1 MTPCRLRLLRRFWE
15 ITCKWL
21 QFQQKILKI
30 EIPDKKN
37 RLGEHSVA
45 NESLNC
51 SPCLLR
57 HPHLLLLCWQQLY
70 LFAVFFVFG
79 FKATRDVKR
88 ETSFHHPPSF
98 SLFTSVKLSPGSVSL
113 ILQARNKNKNNNN
126 NKINASQ
133 SLSNASYLL
142 NFPA

>member
-1 MTPCRLRLLRRFWE
+1 MPAQAVEEVLRDHLLVTSVSTENINDWDPR
-15 ITCKWL
+15 
-21 QFQQKILKI
+21 QKKSLRGSK
-30 EIPDKKN
+30 PRK
-37 RLGEHSVA
+37 HSVA

-51 SPCLLR
+51 SPRLLR

-113 ILQARNKNKNNNN
+113 ILQARNKNNN

>member
-1 MTPCRLRLLRRFWE
+1 MLLGRLPLKLQSLSTPTFPVVATLLA
-15 ITCKWL
+15 TTL
-21 QFQQKILKI
+21 
-30 EIPDKKN
+30 D
-37 RLGEHSVA
+37 
-45 NESLNC
+45 
-51 SPCLLR
+51 
-57 HPHLLLLCWQQLY
+57 Y

-88 ETSFHHPPSF
+88 ETSFYHPPSF
-98 SLFTSVKLSPGSVSL
+98 SLFASVKLSPGSVSL
-113 ILQARNKNKNNNN
+113 ILQATNKNNNNN